1 VKVKMNNIG
10 NVAFLV
16 GFFGDIF
23 LQILAKT
30 TPFDY
35 GLRGYFA
42 EHGSIEAPFIAG
54 GMMVL
59 FYIIYSF
66 TGLPLKWQYIAVYG
80 VLLDILF
87 RTFMIFPS
95 LKGYYSALTPFW
107 TCLWEAVSMVL
118 VIAVYSFLKK

>member
-1 VKVKMNNIG
+1 MNIES
-10 NVAFLV
+10 VAFLV

-23 LQILAKT
+23 LQILAKS

-35 GLRGYFA
+35 GLRGYFT
-42 EHGSIEAPFIAG
+42 EHGAVEAPFIAG

-59 FYIIYSF
+59 FYIIYNF
-66 TGLPLKWQYIAVYG
+66 FKFPLKWQYIAVYG
-80 VLLDILF
+80 ILLDILF

-107 TCLWEAVSMVL
+107 TCLWEAVAMVM
-118 VIAVYSFLKK
+118 VVAVYNAIKK

>member
-1 VKVKMNNIG
+1 MNIES
-10 NVAFLV
+10 VSFLV

-23 LQILAKT
+23 LQVLCNT
-30 TPFDY
+30 TSFDH
-35 GLRGYFA
+35 GLRGYFK

-59 FYIIYSF
+59 FSIIYSL
-66 TGLPLKWQYIAVYG
+66 TGLPLKWEYFAIYG

-107 TCLWEAVSMVL
+107 TCLWQAVSMVL
-118 VIAVYSFLKK
+118 VLAVYKLIKK

>member
-1 VKVKMNNIG
+1 MNIES
-10 NVAFLV
+10 VAFLV

-23 LQILAKT
+23 LQVLANT
-30 TPFDY
+30 TSFDF
-35 GLRGYFA
+35 GLRGYFK
-42 EHGSIEAPFIAG
+42 EHGSVEAPFIAG

-59 FYIIYSF
+59 FTIIYNLF
-66 TGLPLKWQYIAVYG
+66 KIPLKWEYFAIYG
-80 VLLDILF
+80 VILDILF

-118 VIAVYSFLKK
+118 VFAVYQLIKK

>member
-1 VKVKMNNIG
+1 MNKLNLES
-10 NVAFLV
+10 VAFLV

-23 LQILAKT
+23 LQILCNT

-35 GLRGYFA
+35 GLRGYFK
-42 EHGSIEAPFIAG
+42 EHGSVEATFIAG

-59 FYIIYSF
+59 FLIIYGF
-66 TGLPLKWQYIAVYG
+66 TGLPLKWEYLAIYG
-80 VLLDILF
+80 VVLDILF

-107 TCLWEAVSMVL
+107 TCLWEAVAMVL
-118 VIAVYSFLKK
+118 VLVFYSLI